1 MDDVKELLQKF
12 RSKRII
18 VIGDCYLDEYVTGSA
33 DKLSPEAPVLRMTV
47 RDREHVPGAAANVA
61 VGFAALGAVVYAC
74 GLTGDDNYGKIL
86 KDKLLEKHVNTTG
99 LISSQ
104 DVNTGVF
111 SRIILEKQG
120 GMKQH
125 VIRIDIE
132 NEKPI
137 NQNIV
142 GQLKHFDAVL
152 MNEHEAINI
161 LGKTTD
167 FVEAA
172 KQINYNIGTKTILIT
187 KGKDGLV

>member
-12 RSKRII
+12 RSKRIL

-86 KDKLLEKHVNTTG
+86 KDKLLEKHVNTPG
-99 LISSQ
+99 LISSH

-120 GMKQH
+120 GTKQH

-132 NEKPI
+132 NEEPI

-142 GQLKHFDAVL
+142 GQLKQFVTETVRDVDCIFIADYDESP
-152 MNEHEAINI
+152 N
-161 LGKTTD
+161 KT
-167 FVEAA
+167 
-172 KQINYNIGTKTILIT
+172 GLIT
-187 KGKDGLV
+187 K